1 MVLSGFCRN
10 LPAKV
15 CYSQYFGTNDT
26 TDADGRDP
34 HDAVDHLHDHF
45 VDDLEEI
52 DDRLSLPTDG
62 AKNSAER
69 EAEEDD
75 SQGVGASPVSQD
87 LGVLGLVSCCVQLL
101 LILGAC
107 CLEGCLGNQCDC
119 FFFALNE

>member
-45 VDDLEEI
+45 VDNLSHNFSREAKKHWQHLEES
-52 DDRLSLPTDG
+52 DDRLSLATDG
-62 AKNSAER
+62 AKNSSER

-75 SQGVGASPVSQD
+75 SQGVGASPGRHYYSQ
-87 LGVLGLVSCCVQLL
+87 
-101 LILGAC
+101 
-107 CLEGCLGNQCDC
+107 
-119 FFFALNE
+119 